1 MLKQQFLDAV
11 GRWVGGEM
19 ADASKHFEAN
29 VITFHRVV
37 GARIMGLKPDEAAI
51 DAAMPKARA
60 VFEEL
65 ARLLGGQPYFAGD
78 APQLG
83 FFTRRRSGRC
93 WARRTQTSSLGWH
106 GWKPGQACRP
116 PPGSGCRKWHRRR
129 ERIRAR
135 NAGAADPSDRKGR
148 EMLHQ

>member
-1 MLKQQFLDAV
+1 
-11 GRWVGGEM
+11 M

-37 GARIMGLKPDEAAI
+37 GPRVMGLKPDEAAI

-83 FFTRRRSGRC
+83 FFT
-93 WARRTQTSSLGWH
+93 
-106 GWKPGQACRP
+106 
-116 PPGSGCRKWHRRR
+116 
-129 ERIRAR
+129 
-135 NAGAADPSDRKGR
+135 
-148 EMLHQ
+148 